1 MPPAARRQT
10 STAALLVQRS
20 TEADAARPSTAE
32 PSAPATEDID
42 QADRLDNRAAAEYVS
57 HIFSYFQRVEP
68 LYRVAPSYM
77 AKQVGP
83 GCCDAA
89 PALPLAMR
97 LTLRPAGVQTDI
109 NEKMRAI
116 LVDWLVEVHFKFKV
130 GTPAPELLR
139 AHLPW
144 RLTASVWTQLLPETL
159 YLTCSIID
167 RFLEKKGVLRK
178 RLQLVHTWPPS
189 RTAAVTSVLTAGRH
203 AWSGTSWLPLLVTA
217 CLGGVVAS
225 RWAVR

>member
-1 MPPAARRQT
+1 MQGPEAAQPAAARQRPATAKPTDAAPPAARRHT

-68 LYRVAPSYM
+68 LYRVSPSYM
-77 AKQVGP
+77 AKQVGLA
-83 GCCDAA
+83 GCTAA
-89 PALPLAMR
+89 PALGTQ
-97 LTLRPAGVQTDI
+97 LTLRAAGAQTDI

-130 GTPAPELLR
+130 GLLCMGNPGS
-139 AHLPW
+139 LP
-144 RLTASVWTQLLPETL
+144 R
-159 YLTCSIID
+159 
-167 RFLEKKGVLRK
+167 
-178 RLQLVHTWPPS
+178 PPQ
-189 RTAAVTSVLTAGRH
+189 H
-203 AWSGTSWLPLLVTA
+203 
-217 CLGGVVAS
+217 
-225 RWAVR
+225 